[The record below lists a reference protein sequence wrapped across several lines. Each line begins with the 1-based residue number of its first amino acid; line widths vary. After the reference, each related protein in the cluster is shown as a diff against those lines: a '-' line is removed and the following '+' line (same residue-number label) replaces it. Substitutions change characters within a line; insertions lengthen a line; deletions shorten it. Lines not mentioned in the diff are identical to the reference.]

1 MSACDDLTAQA
12 LQLAALLVALE
23 LRAALA
29 RHGIAPR
36 RSDDTPKT

>member
-1 MSACDDLTAQA
+1 MSTCTDVGTQL

-29 RHGIAPR
+29 RAGIAPR
-36 RSDDTPKT
+36 RSNDSTK

>member
-1 MSACDDLTAQA
+1 VACDDVVT
-12 LQLAALLVALE
+12 QLVQLGALLVALE

-36 RSDDTPKT
+36 RSDDTTK